1 MKQFIEIFIDAYVVL
16 CIIGSVF
23 FLGVVYGL
31 ADCPNI
37 IEWIKRKLKADKDAR
52 EKQSRREIVA

>member
-52 EKQSRREIVA
+52 EKQKK